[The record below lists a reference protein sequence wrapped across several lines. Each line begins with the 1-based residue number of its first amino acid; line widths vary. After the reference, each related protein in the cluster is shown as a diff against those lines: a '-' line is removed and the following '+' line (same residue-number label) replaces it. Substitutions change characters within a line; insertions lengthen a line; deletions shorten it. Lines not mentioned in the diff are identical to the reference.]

1 MSKQDF
7 KQPVT
12 RRDFLKT
19 SSACSLAAAAGGVTI
34 PFTVQASTAAQ
45 KGAAAGSAKAV
56 GDKVVW
62 NACKVNCGGRCA
74 LRFHVTKGQLT
85 WVETDNTGVD
95 EYGDHQVRA
104 CLRGRSIRQR
114 FYHPDRLKY
123 PMKRVGKRGEGKFER
138 ISWEEAYTLIAK
150 EALINSPSS

>member
-7 KQPVT
+7 KLPVT

-74 LRFHVTKGQLT
+74 LRFQ
-85 WVETDNTGVD
+85 
-95 EYGDHQVRA
+95 
-104 CLRGRSIRQR
+104 LRGNGCAQTTACARYQSD
-114 FYHPDRLKY
+114 F
-123 PMKRVGKRGEGKFER
+123 VF
-138 ISWEEAYTLIAK
+138 
-150 EALINSPSS
+150 